1 MKKIIYL
8 LLTIVLISVFMSGCS
23 SNDKLTEYSANSNSL
38 NIVTTIFPE
47 YDWVKNVVGSNTNND
62 NITMLLD
69 NGVDLH
75 SYQPTAE
82 DMMKISNC
90 DLFIYVG
97 GESDSWVDDALKNA
111 VNKNMKVINLMDIL
125 GETVKEE
132 KIVEGME
139 DDSDEDEEHSEVE
152 YDEHIWLSLK
162 NAQACTI
169 EIANTLAEIDPAN
182 GDNYIANAKDY
193 NEKLANLDNEYRN
206 IVNNSSVKTLVF
218 GDRFPFRYLADDY
231 DLTYF
236 AAFPGCS
243 AETEASFETITFL
256 ASKIDELNLNY
267 VMTLEKSDKKI
278 AQTIINNTKSKNQK
292 ILQLNSMQSITS
304 DDVLGGTDYISV
316 MENNLSVLKIALY

>member
-1 MKKIIYL
+1 
-8 LLTIVLISVFMSGCS
+8 
-23 SNDKLTEYSANSNSL
+23 
-38 NIVTTIFPE
+38 
-47 YDWVKNVVGSNTNND
+47 
-62 NITMLLD
+62 
-69 NGVDLH
+69 
-75 SYQPTAE
+75 
-82 DMMKISNC
+82 
-90 DLFIYVG
+90 
-97 GESDSWVDDALKNA
+97 
-111 VNKNMKVINLMDIL
+111 
-125 GETVKEE
+125 
-132 KIVEGME
+132 ME

-231 DLTYF
+231 GLTYF